1 MEIGDCVLLMEG
13 HTAAV
18 TDLAVANE
26 GSVLVTS
33 SADHTARVWTL
44 DKGQC
49 RAVLQGHTAAVN
61 AVAVDGQGRF
71 AVTASA
77 DATGRVWDLHS
88 GQCAHVLRGHGAG
101 AAGAGKICTE
111 QQLLFLFIVP
121 HRPSSG
127 LCCTGHRGKCRQ
139 TCASGS
145 TCLQTITIRCQCSI
159 ADMISDSCI
168 DTSV

>member
-18 TDLAVANE
+18 TDCAVAEE
-26 GSVLVTS
+26 GSLLVTS
-33 SADHTARVWTL
+33 SADHTARVWGL

-61 AVAVDGQGRF
+61 AVAVDARGRF

-88 GQCAHVLRGHGAG
+88 GQCAHVLRGHGGG
-101 AAGAGKICTE
+101 AAGAGAH
-111 QQLLFLFIVP
+111 LSL
-121 HRPSSG
+121 HG
-127 LCCTGHRGKCRQ
+127 
-139 TCASGS
+139 ASHTAHAVS
-145 TCLQTITIRCQCSI
+145 NV
-159 ADMISDSCI
+159 MSDSWHGQCNCLSAHELLAI
-168 DTSV
+168 LFYVRTKVTR

>member
-18 TDLAVANE
+18 TDLGVAND

-33 SADHTARVWTL
+33 SADHTARVWSL

-49 RAVLQGHTAAVN
+49 LAVLQGHTAAVN
-61 AVAVDGQGRF
+61 AVAVDVQGRF

-88 GQCAHVLRGHGAG
+88 GQCAHVLKGHG
-101 AAGAGKICTE
+101 AAGAGETLSSFSGGISALPKLPQLYCFTSLHGSCT
-111 QQLLFLFIVP
+111 
-121 HRPSSG
+121 S
-127 LCCTGHRGKCRQ
+127 
-139 TCASGS
+139 
-145 TCLQTITIRCQCSI
+145 
-159 ADMISDSCI
+159 
-168 DTSV
+168 